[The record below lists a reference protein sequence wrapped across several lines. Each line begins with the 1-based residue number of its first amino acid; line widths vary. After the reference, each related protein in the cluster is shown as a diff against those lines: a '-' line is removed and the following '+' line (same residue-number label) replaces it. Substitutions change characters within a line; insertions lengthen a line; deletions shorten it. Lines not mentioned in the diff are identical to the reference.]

1 MAFIA
6 DGIDFLTSIMDRPA
20 PGTAAADRSRES
32 KGVGICYLLFTF
44 LWIVIWGRFSDKD
57 FSAILTFAA
66 YTQCLAFV
74 VLSLKV
80 HGSRS
85 VSGISSQ
92 TLVMY
97 VMFFVTRLTSTSL
110 RNGYIPVDR
119 TGDFLYQAFD
129 GASLLLCVQLLY
141 AVHKKYGHSYEEE
154 HDSLPVVPLLVP
166 CAVLGFFCHGSFNG
180 NEFFDI
186 VWAVS
191 TNIETVVMVPQLWML
206 AKMGGKVDAVTA
218 HFVATVVLAN
228 VMTFTWWWYCGAEL
242 EKRGPCPLA
251 KVILVAQ
258 LFKLFL
264 SADFMFYYAQAW
276 INGTS
281 VVLPES
287 TE

>member
-1 MAFIA
+1 MASIA
-6 DGIDFLTSIMDRPA
+6 DGIDYLASLTDSSPRNVV
-20 PGTAAADRSRES
+20 ADRSRES
-32 KGVGICYLLFTF
+32 KAISICYVLFSF
-44 LWIVIWGRFSDKD
+44 GWIVVWGKCSDKD

-66 YTQCLAFV
+66 YVQWLAFT

-85 VSGISSQ
+85 VLGLSSGTI
-92 TLVMY
+92 VMY
-97 VMFFVTRLTSTSL
+97 VLFYVTRLTSTSL

-129 GASLLLCVQLLY
+129 FGALVFCMQLLY
-141 AVHKKYGHSYEEE
+141 CVHKKYVHSYEDE
-154 HDSLPVVPLLVP
+154 HDSLSIIPLLVP
-166 CAVLGFFCHGSFNG
+166 CVVLGVFCHGSFNG

-186 VWAVS
+186 IWAIS

-218 HFVATVVLAN
+218 HFVATIVLAN
-228 VMTFTWWWYCGAEL
+228 VMTFTWWWYCGEEL
-242 EKRGPCPLA
+242 EKRGPCPMA

-264 SADFMFYYAQAW
+264 SADFMFYYTKAW
-276 INGTS
+276 IGGTS
-281 VVLPES
+281 VVLPECG
-287 TE
+287 EC